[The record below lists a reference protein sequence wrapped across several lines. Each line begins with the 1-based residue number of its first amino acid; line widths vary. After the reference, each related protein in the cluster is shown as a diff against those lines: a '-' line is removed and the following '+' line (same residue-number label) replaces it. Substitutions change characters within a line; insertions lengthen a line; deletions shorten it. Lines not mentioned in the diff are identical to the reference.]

1 MVRWS
6 LAAQVSRVDI
16 EALLHEV
23 EHRDRLITLRADVHH
38 INAALVLSANIRP
51 MLDKQTNQ
59 VQIAMEA
66 REVQRCER
74 VLPLCMLVQPEAQ
87 MVAPQHQSAL
97 FFRLCSI
104 RAVFCSIVILRGSRN
119 AFVFFAIQHE
129 VDQDFAR
136 SILALIC
143 RQVNR
148 CEATWI
154 EDLGHIQLL
163 CCLLQVP
170 LELFRFALHDQDVN
184 FTN

>member
-6 LAAQVSRVDI
+6 LSAQISRVDI

-23 EHRDRLITLRADVHH
+23 EHRDRLITLCTDVHH

-74 VLPLCMLVQPEAQ
+74 VLSLRVLVQPKAQ
-87 MVAPQHQSAL
+87 MVAPLHHQSAL
-97 FFRLCSI
+97 LFRLCGI
-104 RAVFCSIVILRGSRN
+104 RAVFCSIAVLRDDRN
-119 AFVFFAIQHE
+119 DAFVVLAIEHE

-136 SILALIC
+136 SILALVR
-143 RQVNR
+143 RQVYR
-148 CEATWI
+148 CEATWV
-154 EDLGHIQLL
+154 EDLGH
-163 CCLLQVP
+163 V
-170 LELFRFALHDQDVN
+170 
-184 FTN
+184 